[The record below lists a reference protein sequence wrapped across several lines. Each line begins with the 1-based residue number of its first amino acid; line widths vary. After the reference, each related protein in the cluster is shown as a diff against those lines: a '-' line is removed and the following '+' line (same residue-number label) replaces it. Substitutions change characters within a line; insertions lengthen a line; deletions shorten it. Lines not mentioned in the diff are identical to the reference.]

1 MLRSIKILLVW
12 LLSGQFVYA
21 GYIAD
26 PGTCDVTRA
35 SLTSIEQIVAPPL
48 PSGQPSG
55 INLLSTSYD
64 ATACVGVYSGNDD
77 AGGLSSPSP
86 NIGQAG
92 DGLLNGEDIFNGQ
105 EFVDPSDFQA
115 LDPDGVKNDP
125 GWIHLAHF
133 DAENNAAG
141 NVSYSMAGPSPLN
154 DPLLTL
160 DISDLLTLSL
170 SCAVAGDNL
179 TECSSIDW
187 LLTTKLDIIDNVQ
200 ALLGP
205 ATFDHLAFSVK
216 AGSGNG
222 NGNGNGNDTG
232 GFAVYDFNFK
242 TIFAAEN
249 NPALNFLTPYQLGGT
264 LNTGDLGNKGIS
276 HLNVWARDPI
286 NEATSVPEPTSLGIF
301 ALALLIGGYLRKE
314 GHNI

>member
-1 MLRSIKILLVW
+1 MLRSINALLVLYL
-12 LLSGQFVYA
+12 LLSQYA
-21 GYIAD
+21 FAGFIAN
-26 PGTCDVTRA
+26 PGTCEVTRA

-179 TECSSIDW
+179 TDCSSIDW

-216 AGSGNG
+216 AGNESSG
-222 NGNGNGNDTG
+222 G

-264 LNTGDLGNKGIS
+264 LNTLDFGVNKNGKGKGIS

-286 NEATSVPEPTSLGIF
+286 NVATSVPEPTSLGIF
-301 ALALLIGGYLRKE
+301 ALALLIGGYIRK